1 MNFDKEIESGVVV
14 VVDFFATWCGP
25 CKMLAPVM
33 EEVEREMVD
42 VKFLKI
48 DVDQEEELARR
59 FGVMSIPT
67 IIVFKDGNIKGQNV
81 GFMTKD
87 EIIDMINSVK

>member
-1 MNFDKEIESGVVV
+1 MNFDKEIESGVV

>member
-1 MNFDKEIESGVVV
+1 MNFDKEIESGVV

-33 EEVEREMVD
+33 EEVEKEMID

-48 DVDQEEELARR
+48 DVDQEENLARR

-67 IIVFKDGNIKGQNV
+67 IIVFKDGNVKGQNV

-87 EIIDMINSVK
+87 EIVDMINSIK